1 MQVLRGAYAD
11 ASQYLEQ
18 LRATLAEPPKDAEFG
33 DDEASLRADWFVM
46 QALVSYMQGD
56 MATSKKMAEQGL
68 TLAPEQDSRTRS
80 LAHYALASVY
90 QARAEYGVA
99 TEAYQLAIRYGRAGN
114 ALVAEIMGI
123 IGLAGLALEQGRLHL
138 ALEITEPAIDRIE
151 QSGAMPPFGGLLY
164 SALAEVY
171 FQWGELAR
179 TRQLVEQS
187 LQLCRLGGYNTSEI
201 FCHVSLS
208 RIAQLEG
215 DLEAAAR
222 EVRTAEDLMPLQLPD
237 YIRQDVVAQK
247 VRLYLAR
254 SRPDGAQMTLQ
265 GQGFSFQG
273 QFRFPPLP
281 APQSLT
287 ASLGFLYNSAL
298 RVFLYTGLNDGAP
311 DDLNSGITL
320 AGRLIESA
328 LLGQKLPVAIEALL
342 LRAQLRAAAADS
354 QEDEAGVADTA
365 RALALGKQEGFVSLF
380 LEQGEPVAES
390 LARLLRQNRLDSVAA
405 GYAGRILDS
414 FAALQGPENE
424 TRDLADGEPRLE
436 TGDLIE
442 PLTERE
448 LDVLRLMAEGLKYKE
463 IAARLFISLNTVRYH
478 VKALYSKL
486 GVNNR
491 TQAIDAARRQ
501 HLI

>member
-1 MQVLRGAYAD
+1 
-11 ASQYLEQ
+11 
-18 LRATLAEPPKDAEFG
+18 
-33 DDEASLRADWFVM
+33 
-46 QALVSYMQGD
+46 
-56 MATSKKMAEQGL
+56 
-68 TLAPEQDSRTRS
+68 
-80 LAHYALASVY
+80 
-90 QARAEYGVA
+90 
-99 TEAYQLAIRYGRAGN
+99 
-114 ALVAEIMGI
+114 
-123 IGLAGLALEQGRLHL
+123 
-138 ALEITEPAIDRIE
+138 
-151 QSGAMPPFGGLLY
+151 
-164 SALAEVY
+164 
-171 FQWGELAR
+171 
-179 TRQLVEQS
+179 LVEQS

-222 EVRTAEDLMPLQLPD
+222 EIQMAEDLMPLQLPD

-254 SRPDGAQMTLQ
+254 NRPDAAQMTLQ

-273 QFRFPPLP
+273 QFHFPPLP
-281 APQSLT
+281 AAQSLT

-311 DDLNSGITL
+311 TELNSVVTL
-320 AGRLIESA
+320 AGRLIEHA
-328 LLGQKLPVAIEALL
+328 LRGQRLPVAIEALL
-342 LRAQLRAAAADS
+342 LRAQLRLAAADS
-354 QEDEAGVADTA
+354 QEDEAGEADTA
-365 RALALGKQEGFVSLF
+365 RALALGEQEGFISIF

-390 LARLLRQNRLDSVAA
+390 LARLLRQNHLDSVAA
-405 GYAGRILDS
+405 GYADRILDS
-414 FAALQGPENE
+414 FADLQRWVNE
-424 TRDLADGEPRLE
+424 PRDLVDGEPRAE
-436 TGDLIE
+436 TGELIE

-501 HLI
+501 HLL